1 MRSLIRFVAAIIRA
15 ALAAMAA
22 APRMAWD
29 GARWVAGAV
38 TAPPPAVAEAQAE
51 AMAEIEAMAQ
61 EDAAAQAKPASTPAA
76 VQTEWGQAAVAHLA
90 PLPGQAPAAT
100 ACLDEAARCYLDR
113 LTPAQALKLASLEPR
128 HIGAHLLGDRRVASL
143 PRPLTL
149 ADWHRQEVERV
160 AAMAKPRPRPD
171 AEPRR
176 ERREAFHR
184 PAPAFAIA

>member
-1 MRSLIRFVAAIIRA
+1 MRLMRFFAAAIRA
-15 ALAAMAA
+15 ALVAMAT
-22 APRMAWD
+22 APKLVWD
-29 GARWVAGAV
+29 GARWVARAV

-51 AMAEIEAMAQ
+51 AMAEIEAAAQ
-61 EDAAAQAKPASTPAA
+61 EDAAAQAKPAATPAA
-76 VQTEWGQAAVAHLA
+76 VHEAWGRAAVAHLA

-128 HIGAHLLGDRRVASL
+128 HVGAHLLGNRPLASL

-149 ADWHRQEVERV
+149 AEWHRQEVERV
-160 AAMAKPRPRPD
+160 AAMSKPKARPD
-171 AEPRR
+171 GEPRR
-176 ERREAFHR
+176 DRREASHR